1 LVIYCQKNSI
11 MLRIV
16 PHSVPR
22 VGRSYEHFPD
32 GFELHLLQGLSYT
45 RRARQPLYKHTSSCF
60 TNTHLKLLYK
70 HTSSCFTK
78 THRVALHTCW
88 PTPPNSA
95 RGSSPRVSNTRQ
107 HVSNTPGGLLRTRGC
122 VSNTRDSVSNTP
134 ASVPRTSDGR
144 SYLLANS
151 TQLLPRFLTPNLLSS
166 SGFRV

>member
-1 LVIYCQKNSI
+1 MVIYCQKNSI

-45 RRARQPLYKHTSSCF
+45 RRARQP
-60 TNTHLKLLYK
+60 LYK